1 MLIKHFFL
9 TKKNENSIIKELNN
23 QLVMIKK
30 SNTPSKVFLSTL
42 NMKTA
47 IIHNK
52 KHIYDYVDLNQ
63 FGKDTYSL
71 KSRENSKYYSTT
83 PLKITIT
90 PSPFVANR
98 TNQQEWEHFNLHRTK
113 NITLHNEVLSA
124 LYKIS
129 E

>member
-1 MLIKHFFL
+1 MSIKHFFI
-9 TKKNENSIIKELNN
+9 TKKNENSILKEVDN

-30 SNTPSKVFLSTL
+30 SNTPSKIFLSTL

-52 KHIYDYVDLNQ
+52 KRIFDCVDLNE

-71 KSRENSKYYSTT
+71 KSRENSKYYSSN
-83 PLKITIT
+83 PLKTSNS
-90 PSPFVANR
+90 PSSFVANR
-98 TNQQEWEHFNLHRTK
+98 SNQQEWEHFNLDKTK
-113 NITLHNEVLSA
+113 NIMLHNEVLST
-124 LYKIS
+124 LNKIS